1 MESGNQRYLAT
12 INVVEQIYDFLNER
26 FFESALSKPII
37 TIQPDEKCHAL
48 GWFVPHHIWKD
59 GNGYSECEINLSA
72 NFLDRNK
79 EEISSTLLHEMCHQF
94 AYMNDIRD
102 CCRNGYY
109 HNKEFAQIAM
119 AHGLDV
125 SRMGDRGFAH
135 TQLNESAKTIIADL
149 DVASNL
155 VYRKVTLQDI
165 LEILAWEIRQEAK
178 KKGEVIPENSE
189 EFNKELNKRLAE
201 RQRELQG
208 GKKPSSTRKYVCK
221 SCGQS
226 VRATREV
233 DIICGRCHTAMVE
246 DVKIAKEQ

>member
-1 MESGNQRYLAT
+1 MQNGNQRYLAT
-12 INVVEQIYDFLNER
+12 INVIEQIYDFLNER

-37 TIQPDEKCHAL
+37 TIQPDEQCRAL
-48 GWFVPHHIWKD
+48 GWFVPHRIWKD

-72 NFLDRNK
+72 NFLDRSI
-79 EEISSTLLHEMCHQF
+79 EDISATLLHEMCHQF
-94 AYMNDIRD
+94 AYLNDVKD
-102 CCRNGYY
+102 YCRSGYY

-125 SRMGDRGFAH
+125 ARVENKGFAH

-149 DVASNL
+149 NVVNNL

-165 LEILAWEIRQEAK
+165 REILAGEMRQAAK
-178 KKGEVIPENSE
+178 KKGETVFESSE
-189 EFNKELNKRLAE
+189 EFVAELNKRLVE
-201 RQRELQG
+201 RQRELQV
-208 GKKPSSTRKYVCK
+208 GKKPSSTRKYLCL

-233 DIICGRCHTAMVE
+233 DIICGKCHKAMVE
-246 DVKIAKEQ
+246 EAKQTKEQ